1 MENEISLNSKA
12 HLFLT
17 SSPFKFTFENGT
29 FKNLGLDKKN
39 NLEENLKKYWKNS
52 SKILYITSDPKNKE
66 KNLSII
72 DSIKEALLKT
82 SLTFQ
87 SIDLCDGTNPEQNL
101 KNYDII
107 FLGGGHVPTQNKF
120 FESINLKEK
129 IKYFDGLIIG
139 TSAGSM
145 NCPDIVYAQPEL
157 EWEAIDPNYKRF
169 LKGLNLT
176 KIQILPHYYL
186 IKDEKLD
193 GKRIIEDITYED
205 SIDNCFYV
213 IPDGSYIIQTTENIY
228 LYGEGFTIK
237 NKKMEKICN
246 NNESKLIQ

>member
-1 MENEISLNSKA
+1 MEKEISLNSKA

-29 FKNLGLDKKN
+29 FKNIGLDKAN
-39 NLEENLKKYWKNS
+39 NLEENLKKYWKNDG
-52 SKILYITSDPKNKE
+52 KILFITSDPKNKE

-72 DSIKEALLKT
+72 DSIKEALSKT

-87 SIDLCDGTNPEQNL
+87 SIDLCDGSNPEQDL

-120 FESINLKEK
+120 FENINLKEK
-129 IKYFDGLIIG
+129 IKDFEGLIIG
-139 TSAGSM
+139 ISAGSM

-157 EWEAIDPNYKRF
+157 EGEAIDPNYKRF

-186 IKDEKLD
+186 IKDDKLD

-205 SIDNCFYV
+205 SINNCFYV
-213 IPDGSYIIQTTENIY
+213 IPDGSYIIQTTKEIY
-228 LYGEGFTIK
+228 LFGEGYTIK

-246 NNESKLIQ
+246 NDESKLI